1 MLQKGRVDSLFT
13 QRSTRP
19 PSRATELSDTDF
31 EDEDIS
37 DFEEYSGRRSEESFG
52 NQSNTTAST
61 FEELRTPASNDF
73 SSFNFQIRLDEKTE
87 PTKPVEGPV
96 GPHLFR
102 ISQESTQE
110 ADIYLGWSPVSPE
123 EYRAGPT
130 LTEASERRSRIRE
143 LDTITSLEV
152 DDCKWI

>member
-1 MLQKGRVDSLFT
+1 MLQKGRVESLFT

-31 EDEDIS
+31 EDDDIS
-37 DFEEYSGRRSEESFG
+37 DFEEYAGRRSEESFG
-52 NQSNTTAST
+52 NRSNTTAST
-61 FEELRTPASNDF
+61 YEELRTPASNDF
-73 SSFNFQIRLDEKTE
+73 SSFNFQIRLDENPE

-110 ADIYLGWSPVSPE
+110 PDIYLEWSPVSPE
-123 EYRAGPT
+123 EYRAGPK
-130 LTEASERRSRIRE
+130 LREPEQRQPRIVEGAS
-143 LDTITSLEV
+143 
-152 DDCKWI
+152 K